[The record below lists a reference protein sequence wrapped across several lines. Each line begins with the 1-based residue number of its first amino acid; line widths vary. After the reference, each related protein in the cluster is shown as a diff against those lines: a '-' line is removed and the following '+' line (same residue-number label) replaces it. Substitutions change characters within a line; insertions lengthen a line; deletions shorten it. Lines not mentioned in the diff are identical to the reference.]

1 MPQIVPVSDFRS
13 DIRSVSR
20 YTDEGEVVVL
30 TQNGR
35 PRWAMVDYDEWNAAA
50 SSQERSVA
58 RALAEAEGLERS
70 GDLSYVSEDEYER
83 RRQARKDARSPKAC
97 VC

>member
-1 MPQIVPVSDFRS
+1 MPQVVPVSDFRS
-13 DIRSVSR
+13 DITSVSK

-50 SSQERSVA
+50 RAQERAYA
-58 RALAEAEGLERS
+58 RALLQTEERERAGTLGLLDADEFKVSRRERLAS
-70 GDLSYVSEDEYER
+70 LREIEHR
-83 RRQARKDARSPKAC
+83 
-97 VC
+97 

>member
-13 DIRSVSR
+13 DITSVSK

-50 SSQERSVA
+50 RAQERSYA
-58 RALAEAEGLERS
+58 RALLDAEALEDAGQLTYMDS
-70 GDLSYVSEDEYER
+70 DTFKK
-83 RRQARKDARSPKAC
+83 RQAERLRTLTETMTA
-97 VC
+97 